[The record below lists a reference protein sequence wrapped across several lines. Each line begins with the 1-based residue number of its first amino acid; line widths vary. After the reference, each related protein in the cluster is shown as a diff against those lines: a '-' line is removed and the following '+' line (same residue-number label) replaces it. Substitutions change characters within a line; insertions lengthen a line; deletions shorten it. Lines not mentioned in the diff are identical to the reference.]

1 MPAQDLRSGD
11 PLFATDR
18 TLQIVVWNTAAEELT
33 GIPAEEAIGRPCWQV
48 ICGHDDRGALTCH
61 ADCAGA
67 RDALAGWPVRRR
79 ALWIKTS
86 SGRRRVALSTVVV
99 PDEPGPLI
107 VHLLDDADPGAQP
120 SPPPGPRPMLSP
132 RQLEVLRLLADG
144 LTAKQVAH
152 RLTLAMPTVRNH
164 IRGILTELGA
174 HSQLEALAAARRWG
188 LL

>member
-1 MPAQDLRSGD
+1 MPARDLRSGD

-18 TLQIVVWNTAAEELT
+18 TLQIVVWNAAAEELT
-33 GIPAEEAIGRPCWQV
+33 GIPADEAVGRPCWQV

-86 SGRRRVALSTVVV
+86 SGRVRVALSTVVM
-99 PDEPGPLI
+99 PGDHGPFL
-107 VHLLDDADPGAQP
+107 VHLLDEAEAGARPAQP
-120 SPPPGPRPMLSP
+120 AGPRPDLSP
-132 RQLEVLRLLADG
+132 RQLEVLRMLADG
-144 LTAKQVAH
+144 LTAKQIAH

-164 IRGILTELGA
+164 IRGILLEFGA